1 MPLIP
6 QYSILPPSFL
16 FYGLIYLT
24 PCIMYT
30 ICAFYFCMVKFL
42 VRKMEINCQIQGSF
56 STLLAHTHFIYGNG
70 YPCILEDSL
79 GIACV
84 E

>member
-1 MPLIP
+1 
-6 QYSILPPSFL
+6 
-16 FYGLIYLT
+16 
-24 PCIMYT
+24 
-30 ICAFYFCMVKFL
+30 MVKFL

-56 STLLAHTHFIYGNG
+56 STLLAHTHFIYAGNG